1 VHPAVAAL
9 PLDEKGLVLGA
20 LLSRLPPEEVARR
33 FEGPTGLR
41 CRAALEALAGETRAA
56 RAGALASLLALVRAP
71 IPEGLEWVHPGWLRQ
86 RLAPE
91 PSAVIRAVCEGLPGE
106 VRRVADQLLRE
117 RGEDGR
123 VSDDGVGPAAIARG
137 GSKGPS
143 EGPSL
148 SASPPVLDPAG
159 LGELRRA
166 IFAALVPLAGPA
178 TPPASA
184 AQPLLGLSWA
194 ALDDAIE
201 LRGAQTL
208 GRSLQGAQPA
218 VIARAAA
225 GLGRDLARAVL
236 DAAADGG
243 PGGGVGEGREAARR
257 MVAATAAEQTADADR
272 AWSLGARAL
281 TAELAGEGTGA
292 ILAIAQRLPP
302 ERGRRWL
309 AYAGVG
315 LG

>member
-9 PLDEKGLVLGA
+9 PLEEKGLVLGA
-20 LLSRLPPEEVARR
+20 LLSRLPPEELARR

-71 IPEGLEWVHPGWLRQ
+71 VPEGLEWVHPGWLRL

-91 PSAVIRAVCEGLPGE
+91 PSAVIRAVCEGLPAE

-117 RGEDGR
+117 RGEDL
-123 VSDDGVGPAAIARG
+123 DAPPPA
-137 GSKGPS
+137 
-143 EGPSL
+143 
-148 SASPPVLDPAG
+148 LDPAG

-178 TPPASA
+178 LPPASA

-208 GRSLQGAQPA
+208 GCSLQGAQPA

-225 GLGRDLARAVL
+225 GLGRGLARAVL
-236 DAAADGG
+236 DAAAEGGTADGI
-243 PGGGVGEGREAARR
+243 GEAREAARR
-257 MVAATAAEQTADADR
+257 LVAATAAERTGDADR

-281 TAELAGEGTGA
+281 AAELADEGTA
-292 ILAIAQRLPP
+292 ATLAIAQRLPP

>member
-1 VHPAVAAL
+1 MHPAVAAL
-9 PLDEKGLVLGA
+9 PLEEKGLVLGA

-33 FEGPTGLR
+33 FGGPTGRR
-41 CRAALEALAGETRAA
+41 CRAALETLAGETRAG

-71 IPEGLEWVHPGWLRQ
+71 VPEGIEWVHPGWLRQ

-106 VRRVADQLLRE
+106 VRRVAEQMLRE
-117 RGEDGR
+117 RGEDL
-123 VSDDGVGPAAIARG
+123 DGP
-137 GSKGPS
+137 
-143 EGPSL
+143 
-148 SASPPVLDPAG
+148 PPVLDAAG
-159 LGELRRA
+159 LAELRRA

-178 TPPASA
+178 IPRASA
-184 AQPLLGLSWA
+184 AQPLLELSWA
-194 ALDDAIE
+194 ALDEAIE

-236 DAAADGG
+236 DAAAEGG
-243 PGGGVGEGREAARR
+243 PAAGVGAGRMVARR
-257 MVAATAAEQTADADR
+257 LVAATAAERSGNDDR
-272 AWSLGARAL
+272 AWSLGARTLA
-281 TAELAGEGTGA
+281 AELAGEGPA
-292 ILAIAQRLPP
+292 AALAIAQRLPP

-309 AYAGVG
+309 AYAGVE

>member
-9 PLDEKGLVLGA
+9 PLEEKGLVLGA
-20 LLSRLPPEEVARR
+20 LLSRLPPEELARR

-71 IPEGLEWVHPGWLRQ
+71 VPEGLEWVHPGWLRL

-91 PSAVIRAVCEGLPGE
+91 PSAVIRAVCEGLPAE

-117 RGEDGR
+117 RGEDL
-123 VSDDGVGPAAIARG
+123 DAPPPA
-137 GSKGPS
+137 
-143 EGPSL
+143 
-148 SASPPVLDPAG
+148 LDPAG

-178 TPPASA
+178 LPPASA

-225 GLGRDLARAVL
+225 GLGRGLARAVL
-236 DAAADGG
+236 DAAAEGG
-243 PGGGVGEGREAARR
+243 MAGGVSEAREAARR
-257 MVAATAAEQTADADR
+257 LVAATAAEQTGDADR

-281 TAELAGEGTGA
+281 AAELADEGTAA

>member
-1 VHPAVAAL
+1 MHPAVAAL
-9 PLDEKGLVLGA
+9 PLEEKGLVLGA

-33 FEGPTGLR
+33 FDGPTGRR
-41 CRAALEALAGETRAA
+41 CRAALEALAGETRAG

-71 IPEGLEWVHPGWLRQ
+71 VPEGIEWVHPGWLRQ
-86 RLAPE
+86 RLAAE
-91 PSAVIRAVCEGLPGE
+91 PSAVIRAVCEGLPAE
-106 VRRVADQLLRE
+106 VRRVADQMLRE
-117 RGEDGR
+117 RGEDP
-123 VSDDGVGPAAIARG
+123 DT
-137 GSKGPS
+137 
-143 EGPSL
+143 
-148 SASPPVLDPAG
+148 SPPVLDPAG

-166 IFAALVPLAGPA
+166 IFAALVPLTGPA
-178 TPPASA
+178 IPPASA

-225 GLGRDLARAVL
+225 GLGRGLARAVL
-236 DAAADGG
+236 DAAAEGGTADGIA
-243 PGGGVGEGREAARR
+243 EAREAARR
-257 MVAATAAEQTADADR
+257 LVAATAAEQTGDADR

-281 TAELAGEGTGA
+281 AAELADEGTAA

>member
-9 PLDEKGLVLGA
+9 PLEEKGLVLGA
-20 LLSRLPPEEVARR
+20 LLSRLPPEELARR
-33 FEGPTGLR
+33 FEGPTGPR

-71 IPEGLEWVHPGWLRQ
+71 VPEGIEWVHPGWLRQ

-91 PSAVIRAVCEGLPGE
+91 PSAVIRAVCQGLPAE
-106 VRRVADQLLRE
+106 VRRVADQMLRE
-117 RGEDGR
+117 RGEDP
-123 VSDDGVGPAAIARG
+123 D
-137 GSKGPS
+137 
-143 EGPSL
+143 
-148 SASPPVLDPAG
+148 ASPPVLDPAG

-178 TPPASA
+178 IPPASA

-194 ALDDAIE
+194 ALDEAIE

-225 GLGRDLARAVL
+225 GLGRGLARAVL
-236 DAAADGG
+236 DAAAGGG
-243 PGGGVGEGREAARR
+243 PADGVGEGREAARR
-257 MVAATAAEQTADADR
+257 LVAATAAEQTGDADR

-281 TAELAGEGTGA
+281 AAELAGEGTA
-292 ILAIAQRLPP
+292 ALLAIAQRLPP

>member
-9 PLDEKGLVLGA
+9 PLEEKGLVLGA
-20 LLSRLPPEEVARR
+20 LLSRLPPEELTRR

-41 CRAALEALAGETRAA
+41 CRAALEALAAETRAG

-71 IPEGLEWVHPGWLRQ
+71 VPEGIEWVHPGWLHQ

-91 PSAVIRAVCEGLPGE
+91 SSPVIRAVCEGLPSE
-106 VRRVADQLLRE
+106 VRRVADQILRE
-117 RGEDGR
+117 RGEDP
-123 VSDDGVGPAAIARG
+123 D
-137 GSKGPS
+137 
-143 EGPSL
+143 
-148 SASPPVLDPAG
+148 ASPPALDPAG
-159 LGELRRA
+159 VAELRRA
-166 IFAALVPLAGPA
+166 IFAALVPLSGPA
-178 TPPASA
+178 LPPASP
-184 AQPLLGLSWA
+184 AQSLLGLSWA
-194 ALDDAIE
+194 ALDEAIE

-225 GLGRDLARAVL
+225 GLGRGLARALL
-236 DAAADGG
+236 DAAAESG
-243 PGGGVGEGREAARR
+243 PVDGVGEGREAARR
-257 MVAATAAEQTADADR
+257 LVAATAAEQTGDADR

-281 TAELAGEGTGA
+281 AAELADQGPAA

>member
-1 VHPAVAAL
+1 VAAL
-9 PLDEKGLVLGA
+9 PLEEKGLVLGA
-20 LLSRLPPEEVARR
+20 LLSRLPPEELARR

-71 IPEGLEWVHPGWLRQ
+71 VPEGLEWVHPGWLRQ

-91 PSAVIRAVCEGLPGE
+91 PSAVIRAVCQGLPGE
-106 VRRVADQLLRE
+106 VRRVAEQILRE
-117 RGEDGR
+117 RGEDP
-123 VSDDGVGPAAIARG
+123 DAY
-137 GSKGPS
+137 
-143 EGPSL
+143 
-148 SASPPVLDPAG
+148 PPILDPAG

-178 TPPASA
+178 IPPASA

-194 ALDDAIE
+194 QLDEAIE

-225 GLGRDLARAVL
+225 GLGRGLARAVL
-236 DAAADGG
+236 DAAAEGG
-243 PGGGVGEGREAARR
+243 PADGVGEAREAARR
-257 MVAATAAEQTADADR
+257 LVAATAAEQTGDADR

-281 TAELAGEGTGA
+281 AAELAGEGTA
-292 ILAIAQRLPP
+292 ALLAIAQRLPP
-302 ERGRRWL
+302 EPGRRWL